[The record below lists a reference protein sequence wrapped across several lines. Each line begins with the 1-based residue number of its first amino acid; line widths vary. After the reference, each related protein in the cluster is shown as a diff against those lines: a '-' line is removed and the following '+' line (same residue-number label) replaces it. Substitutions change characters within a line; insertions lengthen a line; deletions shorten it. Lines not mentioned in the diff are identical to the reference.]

1 MNNRQETFFQKT
13 PVVWAGALICC
24 ALWGSAFPSVK
35 TGYLLF
41 GVDTAHPP
49 SLLLF
54 AGMRFTFSGILALL
68 IGSLSS
74 RRLLLPQKGSWKMI
88 LPLSLLQTV
97 GQYVFF
103 YIALANS
110 TGVRSS
116 IINGVNVF
124 IAILVASLLF
134 RQERLTAGKIIGSI
148 IGFAGLVVVCL
159 NQGSFE
165 FSFTLLGDAF
175 MLFSAIAYAFSS
187 VLLKRYSQ
195 KENPVVLSGCQFVV
209 GGLILMA
216 AGAAAGGRITQ
227 FSGAA
232 AGLLVYLACIS
243 AVAYS
248 LWGILLKYNPVS
260 RVTIFGFMSQIFGVV
275 FSALFLGEGSLL
287 NVHCLAALALVC
299 TGIILVNRSR

>member
-1 MNNRQETFFQKT
+1 MKEKFFQKT
-13 PVVWAGALICC
+13 VVVWAGALICC

-35 TGYLLF
+35 TGYVLF
-41 GVDTAHPP
+41 GIDTADPP

-54 AGMRFTFSGILALL
+54 AGMRFTLAGILALL
-68 IGSLSS
+68 IGSIAQ
-74 RRLLLPQKGSWKMI
+74 RRVLLPKKGSWKMI

-97 GQYVFF
+97 AQYIFF

-124 IAILVASLLF
+124 IAIFVASLLF
-134 RQERLTAGKIIGSI
+134 RQEKLTAGKIIGSI

-165 FSFTLLGDAF
+165 FSFTLLGDGF
-175 MLFSAIAYAFSS
+175 MLFSSIAYAFSS
-187 VLLKRYSQ
+187 VFLKRFSRD
-195 KENPVVLSGCQFVV
+195 EDPVVLSGCQFVV

-216 AGAAAGGRITQ
+216 VGAAFGGHIGS
-227 FSGAA
+227 FSPTAA
-232 AGLLVYLACIS
+232 LLLLYLGCIS

-248 LWGILLKYNPVS
+248 LWGILLKYNNVS
-260 RVTIFGFMSQIFGVV
+260 RVTVFGFMNQIFGVV
-275 FSALFLGEGSLL
+275 FSAIFLKESEAL
-287 NVHCLAALALVC
+287 NVNCLIALALVC
-299 TGIILVNRSR
+299 IGILIVNRDRAR

>member
-1 MNNRQETFFQKT
+1 MKEKFFQKT
-13 PVVWAGALICC
+13 VVVWAGALICC

-35 TGYLLF
+35 TGYVLF
-41 GVDTAHPP
+41 GIDTADPP

-54 AGMRFTFSGILALL
+54 AGMRFTLAGILALL
-68 IGSLSS
+68 IGSIAQ
-74 RRLLLPQKGSWKMI
+74 RRVLLPKKGSWKMI

-97 GQYVFF
+97 AQYIFF

-124 IAILVASLLF
+124 IAIFVASLLF
-134 RQERLTAGKIIGSI
+134 RQEKLTAGKIIGSI

-165 FSFTLLGDAF
+165 FSFTLLGDGF
-175 MLFSAIAYAFSS
+175 MLFSSIAYAFSS
-187 VLLKRYSQ
+187 VFLKWFSRD
-195 KENPVVLSGCQFVV
+195 EDPVVLSGCQFVV

-216 AGAAAGGRITQ
+216 VGAAFGGHIGS
-227 FSGAA
+227 FSPAA
-232 AGLLVYLACIS
+232 ALLLLYLGCIS

-248 LWGILLKYNPVS
+248 LWGILLKYNNVS
-260 RVTIFGFMSQIFGVV
+260 RVTVFGFMNQIFGVV
-275 FSALFLGEGSLL
+275 FSAIFLKESEAL
-287 NVHCLAALALVC
+287 NVNCLIALALVC
-299 TGIILVNRSR
+299 IGILIVNRDRAR